1 MQVQEAVTESRKQS
15 AGLDSLWLQKEA
27 ERENNI
33 AFAFNLKFKC
43 DFFFFKA
50 GTNLTTRQT

>member
-1 MQVQEAVTESRKQS
+1 MRVQEAVTESRKQS

-43 DFFFFKA
+43 DFFFLKQA
-50 GTNLTTRQT
+50 LT